1 MNRTIINTDSGK
13 LIGTGKTK
21 HSNRPIG
28 FGKDLA
34 RILKDYKFD
43 IEDSTLLF
51 HQRYVKDT
59 DWFFTYFNAHSGF
72 DFKRPFNPQS
82 LSQGWRR
89 AIRSMGIEEPIRF
102 HDLRHFHAVTL
113 LRNGISIKQI
123 QTRLGHSTSNIT
135 MDVYMRYLP
144 ADMEDTVA
152 EMSDMM
158 FK

>member
-1 MNRTIINTDSGK
+1 
-13 LIGTGKTK
+13 
-21 HSNRPIG
+21 
-28 FGKDLA
+28 
-34 RILKDYKFD
+34 
-43 IEDSTLLF
+43 
-51 HQRYVKDT
+51 
-59 DWFFTYFNAHSGF
+59 
-72 DFKRPFNPQS
+72 
-82 LSQGWRR
+82 
-89 AIRSMGIEEPIRF
+89 MGIEEPIRF